1 MSPVRF
7 MSPDRELAAK
17 PAPATAPA
25 ATQSL
30 SLPFATPGQSLP
42 VTLLSTESLHSSP
55 LNDNTLATVKSSP
68 PAGLQ
73 PYEAIASDGVI
84 AGWEAE
90 KPVHLRGRAEG
101 EAGSTVTLTIG
112 RFDGA
117 NNGDNGNNGNG
128 NGNNED
134 DE

>member
-1 MSPVRF
+1 MSSRDTLRTIRLESIFQTAVSDF
-7 MSPDRELAAK
+7 AVADSAV
-17 PAPATAPA
+17 PAIAPA

-42 VTLLSTESLHSSP
+42 VTTLSTESLHSSP

-90 KPVHLRGRAEG
+90 KPVHPRPCGRRSGLHRHADLQRSKL
-101 EAGSTVTLTIG
+101 AQH
-112 RFDGA
+112 R
-117 NNGDNGNNGNG
+117 
-128 NGNNED
+128 
-134 DE
+134 